1 MKNFNVLFTLK
12 VLKNILWNFL
22 DSFFILYFL
31 EISYNNIFTLGI
43 YKLISIT
50 VLYIMIFIFKNISK
64 SKKRVYL
71 LKAGIVFE
79 FIYFLLILLLKE
91 QVIKYII
98 ILGIIYGVAEGLYFS
113 IYDVFESEG
122 IDNKDRNKFS
132 GYYIFIKSIISIIFP
147 LIFGIL
153 ISKDGFN
160 ACILLVLAIVI
171 LMIVMSFLFK
181 DVFFYNDKKTNIKQ
195 YIKLINNNTLIKK
208 VYKIYIFYGFTYSL
222 GALSS
227 IVTLFILKVFNNS
240 FTLGIFTSVFS
251 IITCIIGILFSK
263 KINKYKYNKYISIS
277 MSFNIISFLVMILKC
292 NYITVILF
300 YLFQTIS
307 KTLLGLIND
316 NTVANISNMKV
327 IKENYKIEYFLGC
340 ETALFIGRFIS
351 YSIFI
356 TMSFFK
362 DYIIFFVI
370 LFILSLII
378 LTLKSIKLV
387 KEFNCIAI
395 D

>member
-12 VLKNILWNFL
+12 ILKNILWNFL

-43 YKLISIT
+43 YKLIYIT
-50 VLYIMIFIFKNISK
+50 VLYIVIFIFRNISK
-64 SKKRVYL
+64 SKKRIYL
-71 LKAGIVFE
+71 LKIGIIFK

-91 QVIKYII
+91 QIVKYII

-122 IDNKDRNKFS
+122 INNKDRNKFS
-132 GYYIFIKSIISIIFP
+132 GYYVFIKSIISMIFP
-147 LIFGIL
+147 LIFGAL
-153 ISKDGFN
+153 ISKEGFN
-160 ACILLVLAIVI
+160 TCILLVLTIVI
-171 LMIVMSFLFK
+171 LMIIMSFLYK
-181 DVFFYNDKKTNIKQ
+181 DVFFYNDKKTNLKQ
-195 YIKLINNNTLIKK
+195 YIKLINNNPLIKR
-208 VYKIYIFYGFTYSL
+208 VYKIYIFYGLTYSS

-227 IVTLFILKVFNNS
+227 IVTLFILKIFNNS
-240 FTLGIFTSVFS
+240 FKLGIFTSIFS

-263 KINKYKYNKYISIS
+263 KINKYKYNKYIGIS
-277 MSFNIISFLVMILKC
+277 MSFNIVTFLLMVFTC

-316 NTVANISNMKV
+316 NTVANISNMKI

-340 ETALFIGRFIS
+340 ETALFTGRFIS
-351 YSIFI
+351 YCIFI

-362 DYIIFFVI
+362 DYIMFFVI
-370 LFILSLII
+370 LFISFLII
-378 LTLKSIKLV
+378 LTIQSIKLV
-387 KEFNCIAI
+387 KEFNYI
-395 D
+395 DID